1 MCESKEVNCCM
12 VGLEIEMRKS
22 KYKRIML
29 KMSGEVLGNKDAGN
43 SIDPV
48 ILNNV
53 AKRIK
58 AVVDM
63 GVEVAV
69 VVGGGNIFRGL
80 SGAAGGID
88 RSSGDYMGMLA
99 TIINSLALQN
109 ALEGVGVDTRVMT
122 AISMPQ
128 VAESF
133 ILRRALRHLEKGR
146 VVIFGGGTGNPY
158 FTTDSASALRASE
171 IQADVLL
178 KATKVDG
185 IYSADPF
192 KDENAVRYDKLTY
205 TEALSKSLKV
215 MDGAAFSLCME
226 NNIPIIV
233 FNFFDPSSIE
243 AAVRGEN
250 IGTVVSA

>member
-1 MCESKEVNCCM
+1 
-12 VGLEIEMRKS
+12 MRKK

-43 SIDPV
+43 SIDPT
-48 ILNNV
+48 ILNDV

-58 AVVDM
+58 AVVEM
-63 GVEVAV
+63 GIEVAV

-192 KDENAVRYDKLTY
+192 KDKNAVRYDKLTY
-205 TEALSKSLKV
+205 TEALSKSLRI

-233 FNFFDPSSIE
+233 FNFFDPDSIG
-243 AAVRGEN
+243 AAVRGED
-250 IGTVVSA
+250 IGTVVSAE

>member
-1 MCESKEVNCCM
+1 MENV
-12 VGLEIEMRKS
+12 
-22 KYKRIML
+22 KYKRILL
-29 KMSGEVLGNKDAGN
+29 KMSGEVLGNKKEAK
-43 SIDPV
+43 SIDPLV
-48 ILNNV
+48 LNDV

-58 AVVDM
+58 KIVRM

-69 VVGGGNIFRGL
+69 VVGGGNIFRGI
-80 SGAAGGID
+80 SGAEGGID

-109 ALEGVGVDTRVMT
+109 SLEGVGVDTRVMT
-122 AISMPQ
+122 AISMPR

-158 FTTDSASALRASE
+158 FSTDSASALRASE
-171 IQADVLL
+171 IEADVLL

-185 IYSADPF
+185 IYSSDPVQN
-192 KDENAVRYDKLTY
+192 KDAVRYEQLTY
-205 TEALSKSLKV
+205 NEAIRKSLKV

-233 FNFFDPSSIE
+233 LDFFDPGSII
-243 AAVRGEN
+243 AAVRGEK
-250 IGTVVSA
+250 IGTMVSA

>member
-1 MCESKEVNCCM
+1 MHKN
-12 VGLEIEMRKS
+12 
-22 KYKRIML
+22 KYNRILL
-29 KMSGEVLGNKDAGN
+29 KMSGEVLRNKDTGK
-43 SIDPV
+43 SIDPE
-48 ILNNV
+48 IISDV
-53 AKRIK
+53 ATRIK
-58 AVVDM
+58 AVVKM

-80 SGAAGGID
+80 SGAEGGID

-109 ALEGVGVDTRVMT
+109 ALEAVGVDTRVMT

-171 IQADVLL
+171 IEADVLL

-192 KDENAVRYDKLTY
+192 EDENAVRYTELTY
-205 TEALSKSLKV
+205 TEALNKSLKI

-233 FNFFDPSSIE
+233 FNFFDPDSIE
-243 AAVRGEN
+243 AAVRGDK
-250 IGTVVSA
+250 IGTLVLDKKK

>member
-1 MCESKEVNCCM
+1 
-12 VGLEIEMRKS
+12 MRKK

-29 KMSGEVLGNKDAGN
+29 KMSGEVLGNKEAGN
-43 SIDPV
+43 SIDPT

-58 AVVDM
+58 AVVEM

-80 SGAAGGID
+80 SGAEGGID

-192 KDENAVRYDKLTY
+192 KDKDAVRYDKLTY
-205 TEALSKSLKV
+205 NDALSKSLKI

-233 FNFFDPSSIE
+233 FNFFDPDSIE
-243 AAVRGEN
+243 AAVRGED